1 MARTY
6 ADTSGTGPLAFVD
19 DVSVQGHMLIRYH
32 FTAQMEQRSFT
43 VTEGKTESRERPTNK
58 QQWLQ

>member
-43 VTEGKTESRERPTNK
+43 VTEGKTESRETHK
-58 QQWLQ
+58 

>member
-32 FTAQMEQRSFT
+32 VIVQWNREALQLL
-43 VTEGKTESRERPTNK
+43 KAKLKAERPTNK

>member
-19 DVSVQGHMLIRYH
+19 DVSVQGHNADQIPLH
-32 FTAQMEQRSFT
+32 SANG
-43 VTEGKTESRERPTNK
+43 TEKLYSY
-58 QQWLQ
+58 